1 MGKKKKN
8 KYTNTADDF
17 DFSDFNTEDN
27 IFNSSEHDLSQPNCM
42 GGEFG
47 GMGTGGGFGCM
58 GNTSMNFGY
67 IGGPFNSTGQS
78 NPFNTLP
85 KDTDYI
91 NKIFY
96 FKVDKKTYK
105 ELKKRLDNNLCCIG
119 NLLNMGDNSKGLWVT
134 EDSNECNYSIKI
146 NVTYKEYE
154 LMNLTE
160 GKELEAYIKEMDLFN
175 IKHNTTLELVDGI
188 MAISNKRPKLFK
200 MDRTVGT
207 KILIRDFS
215 IINYLEI

>member
-27 IFNSSEHDLSQPNCM
+27 IFSSSEHDLSQPNCM
-42 GGEFG
+42 GGGFG
-47 GMGTGGGFGCM
+47 GMG
-58 GNTSMNFGY
+58 NTDMNFGY
-67 IGGPFNSTGQS
+67 IGGHFNGFGGFNSFNQS
-78 NPFNTLP
+78 NPFDTLH
-85 KDTDYI
+85 KDTGYV

-119 NLLNMGDNSKGLWVT
+119 NLLNMGDNSEGLWVT
-134 EDSNECNYSIKI
+134 EDSNDCKYSIKI

-154 LMNLTE
+154 LMNLAE

-188 MAISNKRPKLFK
+188 MVISNKRPKLFK

-207 KILIRDFS
+207 KILIRDYS